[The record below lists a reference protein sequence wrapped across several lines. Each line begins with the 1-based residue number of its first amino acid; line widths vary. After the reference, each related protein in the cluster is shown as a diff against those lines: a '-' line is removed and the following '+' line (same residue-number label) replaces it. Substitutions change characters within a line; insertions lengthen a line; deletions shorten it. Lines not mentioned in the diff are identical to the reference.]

1 MTQVVIQNQKDRVE
15 EIFSDPNDP
24 RLFDHDLLELIL
36 LVNQLDL

>member
-24 RLFDHDLLELIL
+24 RLFDHDLHLQAKIKG
-36 LVNQLDL
+36 